1 MIGCV
6 YVCVLGP
13 SIPCSRRQNAAIT
26 PLAKEGAGQ
35 GCWEKAE
42 GVGERDVGKE
52 GREDGTQL
60 TWPITANEVRY
71 KQRGRQRGSM
81 SVEDM
86 DTMTRTWDGRSKG
99 GR

>member
-1 MIGCV
+1 MAYWAPQSSVPG
-6 YVCVLGP
+6 G
-13 SIPCSRRQNAAIT
+13 RNAAIT
-26 PLAKEGAGQ
+26 PLVKEGGRR

-42 GVGERDVGKE
+42 GVRERVVWKE

-71 KQRGRQRGSM
+71 KQRERGRSM

-86 DTMTRTWDGRSKG
+86 DTMTRTWDGRREG
-99 GR
+99 GE